1 MKQSSISYAN
11 AKFASAAGSCDWS
24 HLKSLVVS
32 VSLLFSSSVVAD
44 ELGNIL
50 SDNKELLF
58 DYDFKSNELESDM
71 LSKSWINPV
80 RLQYSKKYSTQ
91 FTDRTSRTGS
101 FSIIIDQP
109 IFRSGGIYY
118 AIKYSQALRDANEA
132 ELRFQKRQMIG
143 DAVSIL
149 FNLKKNRLEQ
159 EKMRYL
165 VKNDKIDIRQK
176 RDSYDAGILDSSF
189 LDQAILKKSQDE
201 ATLLEL
207 ELIRL
212 ELKQRFSLLSD
223 KNPNS
228 LRLPVLKMISK
239 KHYKEQNLE
248 LKKDRLRAEQSAY
261 NANVTTAKYL
271 PTISLQGQ
279 YIDGDLNPIYGSS
292 GMEEKYYNYGFTV
305 SMPLDINSLTDIE
318 ASKVAKLRAATQV
331 LDRKDQVNEEYKW
344 IHNSLNILD
353 KKIVLAQ
360 KDEKVYNNLFRL
372 TKNLAQAGEK
382 TSLDADIMQN
392 SLQIRKLD
400 QKIYKIDKQVQ
411 LLKLYIRVENVL

>member
-1 MKQSSISYAN
+1 MR
-11 AKFASAAGSCDWS
+11 GSNV
-24 HLKSLVVS
+24 LKKLFLLC
-32 VSLLFSSSVVAD
+32 SLLISSMLHAD

-50 SDNKELLF
+50 SNNKELLF

-80 RLQYSKKYSTQ
+80 KLRYNKDYTTRFGDKTIG
-91 FTDRTSRTGS
+91 TGT
-101 FSIIIDQP
+101 FSVIIDQP

-118 AIKYSQALRDANEA
+118 AIKYSQALRNANEA
-132 ELRFQKRQMIG
+132 DLTLQKRKMIG

-149 FNLKKNRLEQ
+149 FNLKKNKLEQ
-159 EKMRYL
+159 QKMKYL
-165 VKNDKIDIRQK
+165 IKNDKIDIRQK
-176 RDSYDAGILDSSF
+176 RDSYDAGLLDSSF

-207 ELIRL
+207 ELNLL

-223 KNPNS
+223 KKPDG
-228 LRLPVLKMISK
+228 LRLPTLKLMSK
-239 KHYKEQNLE
+239 TNYSEQNLE

-261 NANVTTAKYL
+261 NANVTMAKYL
-271 PTISLQGQ
+271 PTVSLQGQ
-279 YIDGDLNPIYGSS
+279 YTDGDLNPLFGGPNSTL
-292 GMEEKYYNYGFTV
+292 EERYYNYGFSV
-305 SMPLDINSLTDIE
+305 SMPIDINSLTDIE
-318 ASKVAKLRAATQV
+318 ASKVEKLRTATQV
-331 LDRKDQVNEEYKW
+331 LDRKDQVKEEYEW
-344 IHNSLNILD
+344 IHNSLGILD
-353 KKIVLAQ
+353 KKIILAQ
-360 KDEKVYNNLFRL
+360 KDEKIYKSLFRL
-372 TKNLAQAGEK
+372 TKNLVQAGEK

>member
-1 MKQSSISYAN
+1 MLYDFYQVLLSQRMKLIKGLSVLKKLLVLCSLL
-11 AKFASAAGSCDWS
+11 FASA
-24 HLKSLVVS
+24 VQ
-32 VSLLFSSSVVAD
+32 AD

-80 RLQYSKKYSTQ
+80 RLQYSKRYSTQ

-101 FSIIIDQP
+101 YSIIIDQP

-132 ELRFQKRQMIG
+132 ELRLQKRQMIG

-159 EKMRYL
+159 QKMKYL
-165 VKNDKIDIRQK
+165 IKNDKIDIRQK
-176 RDSYDAGILDSSF
+176 RDSYNAGLLDSSF

-207 ELIRL
+207 ELNLL

-223 KNPNS
+223 KKPDG
-228 LRLPVLKMISK
+228 LRLPVLKLMSK
-239 KHYKEQNLE
+239 SNYSEQNLE
-248 LKKDRLRAEQSAY
+248 LKKDRHRAEQSAY
-261 NANVTTAKYL
+261 NADVTTAKYL
-271 PTISLQGQ
+271 PTVSLQGQ
-279 YIDGDLNPIYGSS
+279 YTDGDLNPLYANPMI
-292 GMEEKYYNYGFTV
+292 EERYYNYGFTV
-305 SMPLDINSLTDIE
+305 SMPLDINSFTDIE
-318 ASKVAKLRAATQV
+318 ASKVKKLRAAVQV
-331 LDRKDQVNEEYKW
+331 LDRKDQIAQEYEW
-344 IHNSLNILD
+344 IHNSLGILD

-372 TKNLAQAGEK
+372 TKNLAQVGEK

>member
-1 MKQSSISYAN
+1 MKGLN
-11 AKFASAAGSCDWS
+11 V
-24 HLKSLVVS
+24 LKKLLVVC
-32 VSLLFSSSVVAD
+32 SLLFTPAVQAD

-279 YIDGDLNPIYGSS
+279 YIDGDLNPLYANPVLR
-292 GMEEKYYNYGFTV
+292 EKYYNYGFTV